1 MYIYYRRHIMYD
13 IIKQWI
19 YIVHE
24 IGKLM
29 KKIDICIHL
38 YDTPESQMHNKNK
51 NIYKIAN

>member
-24 IGKLM
+24 IGNMM
-29 KKIDICIHL
+29 KKIDISIHV
-38 YDTPESQMHNKNK
+38 YGTPESQMHNNNK

>member
-13 IIKQWI
+13 IIKQCI
-19 YIVHE
+19 YVDHE

-29 KKIDICIHL
+29 NKIDICIHL
-38 YDTPESQMHNKNK
+38 YGSPESQMHNNNK